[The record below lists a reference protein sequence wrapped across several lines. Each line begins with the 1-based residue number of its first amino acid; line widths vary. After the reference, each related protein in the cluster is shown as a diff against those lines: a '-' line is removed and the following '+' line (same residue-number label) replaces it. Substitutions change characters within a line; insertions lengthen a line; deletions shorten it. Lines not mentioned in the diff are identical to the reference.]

1 MMAGH
6 RHNNRDANESDL
18 ISELQQVGLDVYRVK
33 SDTAG
38 VPDLLIGYGEDWWL
52 VEIKTDGGKL
62 STTQEQFIEHH
73 TYYNRRVCVARTAR
87 DVLRYIGALIE

>member
-1 MMAGH
+1 MAGH
-6 RHNNRDANESDL
+6 RHNNRDSNESR
-18 ISELQQVGLDVYRVK
+18 IVRELGELGIDAYPIK
-33 SDTAG
+33 STVAG
-38 VPDLLIGYGEDWWL
+38 VLDLLIGYGEDWWL

-73 TYYNRRVCVARTAR
+73 TYHNRRVCVARTAR